1 MTDPNKLVFV
11 PSGRLGNA
19 IFRYI
24 ACAVVN
30 IVHPTLHYTLATDI
44 ELPIDNLTYYA
55 GLDHVGDD
63 VYQTNA
69 SASEMAKEAKKNNN
83 ILGYNT
89 LGFFKDSIDL
99 NRLTS
104 NMYINKENGQGLYVK
119 KTITLTDENF
129 FNMFYKKLK
138 YFNVSMDGFFQ
149 FGYIYLKYKPQI
161 LRYLTQHKNEH
172 FIQTDENERFLMR
185 DLMDDIVLPSE
196 KQYDIAIHIRLGDFN
211 GRPDF
216 IEFEHYRNLF
226 ESLLEVFEGK
236 RICLIYQPC
245 TNATDTAYIN
255 DCLKWFQEHAIPLS
269 IESNYLVVDF
279 NIMKQA
285 AILICSMSTLSWA
298 AAYLSTHIQTCYMPN
313 YNFYGT
319 ERENTFFHKPITHTI
334 LYPVKTT
341 PPIKIKT
348 YIITLP
354 EYSSRLEKLYGL
366 NHQLALIG
374 LDAELYQGVHGKD
387 IHIYEAASKQTG
399 IKHITWQGTT
409 YFYNTRVRLNGEPM
423 KRGEMGCVWSHLNV
437 LRQFV
442 AEKDA
447 PDYYLILEDDV
458 ELVKPLDELSKLL
471 AHIPADADICHLAK
485 SDWNPFILKNKV
497 NAYFYE
503 CEKAFFNRTTAYLI
517 SKKGA
522 QKVLDYT
529 KNSINV
535 PIDDLFN
542 MIYRLT
548 PDFRFYVPAH
558 HFFKEQDNVSLRN
571 EAIYQ
576 S

>member
-1 MTDPNKLVFV
+1 MNTILSKDVIKEW
-11 PSGRLGNA
+11 GLGA
-19 IFRYI
+19 
-24 ACAVVN
+24 
-30 IVHPTLHYTLATDI
+30 
-44 ELPIDNLTYYA
+44 LPA
-55 GLDHVGDD
+55 
-63 VYQTNA
+63 
-69 SASEMAKEAKKNNN
+69 
-83 ILGYNT
+83 
-89 LGFFKDSIDL
+89 
-99 NRLTS
+99 
-104 NMYINKENGQGLYVK
+104 
-119 KTITLTDENF
+119 
-129 FNMFYKKLK
+129 
-138 YFNVSMDGFFQ
+138 
-149 FGYIYLKYKPQI
+149 
-161 LRYLTQHKNEH
+161 
-172 FIQTDENERFLMR
+172 
-185 DLMDDIVLPSE
+185 E

-216 IEFEHYRNLF
+216 IEFEYYRNLF

-236 RICLIYQPC
+236 KICLIYQPSSLM
-245 TNATDTAYIN
+245 TDVAYIN
-255 DCLKWFQEHAIPLS
+255 DCMEWFQSHSIPLS
-269 IESNYLVVDF
+269 IESNYVLVDF

-298 AAYLSTHIQTCYMPN
+298 AAYLSTQIQTCYMPN
-313 YNFYGT
+313 YNFYST
-319 ERENTFFHKPITHTI
+319 DRETTFFHKPIINT
-334 LYPVKTT
+334 LFYPVKTT
-341 PPIKIKT
+341 PRIKIKP

-354 EYSSRLEKLYGL
+354 EYSSRLENLYGL
-366 NHQLALIG
+366 NRDLALIG
-374 LDAELYQGVHGKD
+374 LDTELYQGVHGKD
-387 IHIYEAASKQTG
+387 IYIYEAASKQTG

-409 YFYNTRVRLNGEPM
+409 YFYDMRVRLNGEPM
-423 KRGEMGCVWSHLNV
+423 KRGEIACVWSHLNL
-437 LRQFV
+437 LRQLV

-447 PDYYLILEDDV
+447 TDYYLILEDDV
-458 ELVKPLDELSKLL
+458 ELVRPLNELSKLL
-471 AHIPADADICHLAK
+471 CHIPADADICHLAK

-503 CEKAFFNRTTAYLI
+503 CKKEFFNRTTAYLI

-548 PDFRFYVPAH
+548 PDFRFYVPAE

>member
-1 MTDPNKLVFV
+1 MTEPKKLVFV

-30 IVHPTLHYTLATDI
+30 IVHPTLEYTLSADVR
-44 ELPIDNLTYYA
+44 LPLEKLTYYA
-55 GLDHVGDD
+55 GLDHAGDD
-63 VYQTNA
+63 VYKSHA
-69 SASEMAKEAKKNNN
+69 SAAEMAKEALQNNN
-83 ILGYNT
+83 VMGYNT
-89 LGFFKDSIDL
+89 LGFFKDSIIIE
-99 NRLTS
+99 RLTT

-119 KTITLTDENF
+119 KNITLTDDNF
-129 FNMFYKKLK
+129 FNMFYKKLE
-138 YFNVSMDGFFQ
+138 YFNVIVDGFFQ

-161 LRYLTQHKNEH
+161 LNYLTLHKNEH
-172 FIQTDENERFLMR
+172 FIQTNENERFLMR
-185 DLMDDIVLPSE
+185 DLIDDIALPAE

-216 IEFEHYRNLF
+216 IEFEYYRNLF

-236 RICLIYQPC
+236 RICLIYQPSSL
-245 TNATDTAYIN
+245 TTDAAYIN
-255 DCLKWFQEHAIPLS
+255 ECMKWFQAHGIPLS
-269 IESNYLVVDF
+269 IESNYILVDF

-298 AAYLSTHIQTCYMPN
+298 AAYLSTRIQTCYMPN

-319 ERENTFFHKPITHTI
+319 ARENTFFHKPILNT
-334 LYPVKTT
+334 LFYPVKTT
-341 PPIKIKT
+341 PRIKIKP

-366 NHQLALIG
+366 NRELALIG
-374 LDAELYQGVHGKD
+374 LNTELYQGVHGKD
-387 IHIYEAASKQTG
+387 IYIYEAASKQTG

-409 YFYNTRVRLNGEPM
+409 HFYNMRVRANGQHM
-423 KRGEMGCVWSHLNV
+423 KRGEFGCAWSHLNL
-437 LRQFV
+437 LRKLV
-442 AEKDA
+442 AEQNTT
-447 PDYYLILEDDV
+447 DYYLILEDDV
-458 ELVKPLDELSKLL
+458 ELVQPLTELSKLL
-471 AHIPADADICHLAK
+471 SHIPADADICHLAK
-485 SDWNPFILKNKV
+485 SDWNPFVLKKKV

-503 CEKAFFNRTTAYLI
+503 CEKDFFNRTTAYLI
-517 SKKGA
+517 SRKGA

-548 PDFRFYVPAH
+548 PEFRFYVPAQP
-558 HFFKEQDNVSLRN
+558 FFQEQHNVASTIKAMN
-571 EAIYQ
+571 
-576 S
+576 